1 MLAAKAFTVNMQ
13 YVMGS
18 LAPSKNLEKSNQDL
32 VKLLG
37 SKTVHCDVLVE
48 SGGRI
53 IQLQKALED
62 SKDIYGT
69 VVLIVGGNDCDD
81 VNLMLS
87 QYSDLIDAAH
97 MATGGGGLVKSSSVC
112 PRANDQ
118 IQTRIDA
125 SDAGLSQL
133 CSDRSVEFIDNDDN
147 FKARN
152 GSINECLLLTDGVHM
167 TTSGSY
173 LLASN
178 LNVDVIITQ
187 KPRQHVRHQS
197 PKQHSETEH
206 NQRQQVKESQTQQRP
221 LN

>member
-1 MLAAKAFTVNMQ
+1 M
-13 YVMGS
+13 
-18 LAPSKNLEKSNQDL
+18 
-32 VKLLG
+32 
-37 SKTVHCDVLVE
+37 
-48 SGGRI
+48 I
-53 IQLQKALED
+53 
-62 SKDIYGT
+62 
-69 VVLIVGGNDCDD
+69 
-81 VNLMLS
+81 S

-97 MATGGGGLVKSSSVC
+97 MATGCGGLVKISSVC

-125 SDAGLSQL
+125 FNAGLSQL

-152 GSINECLLLTDGVHM
+152 GSINGCLLLTDGVRL
-167 TTSGSY
+167 TTSESS

-197 PKQHSETEH
+197 SKQHRESEH
-206 NQRQQVKESQTQQRP
+206 NQRQQVMESQTQQRP
-221 LN
+221 LNKRNKDNNQRHSQQQVNRQHHQQKSSMRIGQSYHQQPRRRGNQNTTQDSLTVPL